1 MHVYR
6 YTSVVI
12 PHKLRATYLRLRA
25 SSKSSFAAFGLWALA
40 LPSLCALLAPLRHA
54 CISLLCGGY
63 GGPGNGGDT
72 IG

>member
-1 MHVYR
+1 MHVYG

-12 PHKLRATYLRLRA
+12 PHHGATYLRLRA

>member
-1 MHVYR
+1 MFMAILPWLSFR
-6 YTSVVI
+6 G
-12 PHKLRATYLRLRA
+12 ATYLRLRA